1 VSIEANFSSVRGFT
15 MSYKIY
21 AAGCF
26 AVHSCLL
33 WADVTDIKK
42 KWQARMSSP
51 FLLKLFFMESVTN
64 WSSALVPEVEVIQ
77 TLNLHK
83 APVNE

>member
-1 VSIEANFSSVRGFT
+1 
-15 MSYKIY
+15 
-21 AAGCF
+21 
-26 AVHSCLL
+26 
-33 WADVTDIKK
+33 
-42 KWQARMSSP
+42 MSSP